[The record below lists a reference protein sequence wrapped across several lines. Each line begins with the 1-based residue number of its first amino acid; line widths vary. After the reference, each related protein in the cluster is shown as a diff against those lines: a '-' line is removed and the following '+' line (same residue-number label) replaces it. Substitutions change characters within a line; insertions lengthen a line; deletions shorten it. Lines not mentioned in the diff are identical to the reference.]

1 MNGAVSDKKGLS
13 YSIDHGINELSS
25 DGAVSEKMLFLSDI
39 GKGIV
44 LDKFLPEAPVMGD
57 GIEFESGAVPYIAC
71 IQGKLCTGLG
81 ATSTGESHG
90 LNNEDG
96 FTETGRDTSSSIRC
110 FFLGGRLPMSLD
122 NKSLRP
128 VI

>member
-13 YSIDHGINELSS
+13 YGIDHGINELSS
-25 DGAVSEKMLFLSDI
+25 DGHEERHRAM
-39 GKGIV
+39 
-44 LDKFLPEAPVMGD
+44 VMRN

-110 FFLGGRLPMSLD
+110 FFLGGRLLPMCLD

-128 VI
+128 LI

>member
-13 YSIDHGINELSS
+13 YGIDHGINELSS
-25 DGAVSEKMLFLSDI
+25 DGAVSDFFLFLSDI
-39 GKGIV
+39 GK
-44 LDKFLPEAPVMGD
+44 

-81 ATSTGESHG
+81 ATSTVESHG

-110 FFLGGRLPMSLD
+110 FFLGGRLLPMCLD